1 VTCLVEYN
9 LTIKDLP
16 KEERP
21 REKLVKFGPE
31 AMSTAELLALIIRT
45 GTKTDTA
52 VELANKLLTH
62 AGGLKFIKE
71 LSIEE
76 LKEVKGVGVAKAAQI
91 TATIELGRRI
101 RMASFES
108 EKQVITS
115 PRDVANLLLAKLSF
129 LGKEHFVILLLDTK
143 NQVISIE
150 EISVGSL
157 NNSIV
162 HPREVFKPAIKRS
175 SAAII
180 LAHNHPSGNPEP
192 STEDIKV
199 TKRLYEVGR
208 LVGIEVLDH
217 LIIGN
222 KDYISLKERGHFK

>member
-1 VTCLVEYN
+1 MLEYN

-45 GTKTDTA
+45 GNREDTA
-52 VELANKLLTH
+52 IELANKLLVH
-62 AGGLKFIKE
+62 AGGLKFLQE
-71 LSIEE
+71 MSIEE
-76 LKEVKGVGVAKAAQI
+76 LKEIKGIGVAKAAQI
-91 TATIELGRRI
+91 SATIHLGRRI
-101 RMASFES
+101 RVANS
-108 EKQVITS
+108 ENKEEVITS
-115 PRDVANLLLAKLSF
+115 PRDVANLVRAKLAF
-129 LGKEHFVILLLDTK
+129 LEREHFIIVLLNTK
-143 NQVISIE
+143 NKVISIE

-162 HPREVFKPAIKRS
+162 HPREVFKPAIRRS

-192 STEDIKV
+192 SSEDIDV
-199 TKRLYEVGR
+199 TKRLQKAGK

-222 KDYISLKERGHFK
+222 REYISLKEKGYFK

>member
-1 VTCLVEYN
+1 MVEYN

-21 REKLVKFGPE
+21 REKLVKFGAK

-45 GTKTDTA
+45 GNQDDTA
-52 VELANKLLTH
+52 IELANKLLIH

-71 LSIEE
+71 ASLEE
-76 LKEVKGVGVAKAAQI
+76 LQEVKGIGIAKAAQVS
-91 TATIELGRRI
+91 ATIELGQRVW
-101 RMASFES
+101 MASCEQDS
-108 EKQVITS
+108 TVIRS
-115 PRDVANLLLAKLSF
+115 AQDVSNLLLAKLSF
-129 LGKEHFVILLLDTK
+129 LQKENFVIILLDTK
-143 NQVISIE
+143 NQLISIE
-150 EISVGSL
+150 EISIGSL

-199 TKRLYEVGR
+199 TQRLQKAGE
-208 LVGIEVLDH
+208 LIGIEVLDH
-217 LIIGN
+217 LIIGEQN
-222 KDYISLKERGHFK
+222 YISLREQGYLE